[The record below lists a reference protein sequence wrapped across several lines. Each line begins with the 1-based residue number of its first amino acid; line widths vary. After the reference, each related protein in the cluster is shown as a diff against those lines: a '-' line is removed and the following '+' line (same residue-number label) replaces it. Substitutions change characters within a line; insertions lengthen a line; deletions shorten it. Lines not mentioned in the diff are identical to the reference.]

1 MKSAAV
7 CTLIS
12 RMAAVLIDTSAI
24 TKVFSIALSTQ
35 NADHQA
41 CIVELLAV
49 CYLIR
54 LSLPVKCNSFVNR
67 WRC

>member
-1 MKSAAV
+1 MKSVAV

-12 RMAAVLIDTSAI
+12 RMAPVVIDTNAV

-41 CIVELLAV
+41 CIVELLSV
-49 CYLIR
+49 CY
-54 LSLPVKCNSFVNR
+54 
-67 WRC
+67 